1 MCVCKESH
9 KHKSSIFQF
18 TITVAELDK
27 DLLED
32 EHLGRNMKNANE
44 EKTLSGSGEK
54 KRCSRPRKRI
64 YMRDTGI
71 KTHGSCAAKDS

>member
-9 KHKSSIFQF
+9 KCKSSIFQL

-32 EHLGRNMKNANE
+32 EHLGRNMKYANE
-44 EKTLSGSGEK
+44 EKTLSGFGEK
-54 KRCSRPRKRI
+54 KRCSRPSKRMSKI
-64 YMRDTGI
+64 LG
-71 KTHGSCAAKDS
+71 